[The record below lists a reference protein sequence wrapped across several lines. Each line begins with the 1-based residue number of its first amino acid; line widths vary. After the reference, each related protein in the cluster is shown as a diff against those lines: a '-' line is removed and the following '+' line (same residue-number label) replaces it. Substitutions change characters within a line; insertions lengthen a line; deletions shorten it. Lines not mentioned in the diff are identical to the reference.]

1 MILHSNGDEIVDEI
15 KMKHEDD
22 TRLSQNNQFN
32 NVAMKKKK
40 LNEFKLQ
47 DHYFF

>member
-1 MILHSNGDEIVDEI
+1 MKIVDEI
-15 KMKHEDD
+15 KMKHEDA
-22 TRLSQNNQFN
+22 TRLTRNNQFN

-47 DHYFF
+47 DHHFF